1 MPDPVIAHVIG
12 TIALLGS
19 ALLMVAAISIAQQVS
34 YMQAV
39 NIMLAEVAESCA
51 RELVELVSVHTLGGS
66 GVTYMAL
73 TLPSS
78 LAGQPYNLSLVNRGD
93 NVIEVRAQLQLYRQ
107 VRVVVTPNFGRGPV
121 YAVSGTVEVGDLA
134 LSDHVLLPT
143 PQGWRAMLVAVNQGD
158 AVLVGF
164 ARELG
169 PFEKVAAPSF
179 KLVNWTAQVAGLAN
193 SSQLFVFAVW
203 NRGGKG
209 DVQLVV
215 YDDGESPVNSTVIG
229 VGAGEVVQGSMLLK
243 LPSAA
248 GTYAWRV
255 VCRNLVTNG
264 EDDAQLLLVSV
275 KAPKMTIDSY
285 TSGVS
290 GKPNSQAR
298 IDVAVR
304 NVGDASGTAVAQI
317 QELGANCS
325 VPVPPGEGG
334 ACSILVWLPGTP
346 GSYTWTLS
354 ARTQETGYEEQH
366 QVNVY
371 VQQPEVVLSIARW
384 NSTVVGAVGQEVKL
398 AVLVENGG
406 NSSIQAAVEVADSGG
421 SVLAQGGASVPAAS
435 QVWVI
440 LTASLPSQKGTY
452 TWYVRVYR
460 QGQNTP
466 DDAKPVAAE
475 ARDIALVHRTAFL
488 YESFD
493 PPQSGWSNK
502 GGEWTVTS
510 GGWDGNALWGRD
522 DDKGPGA
529 GKGSSAR
536 YVSVYYWQQSLWS
549 YANSASG
556 FGVVVKLYFGS
567 GDSNVYRGFALLD
580 SSLSKL
586 YEVSAFRLGQRV
598 QLFLRKLDGDWS
610 FIDTSSEAIC
620 DDGWYTLYLSF
631 STTATASFTY
641 ELYDASGKLLAGK
654 TSSTPAGFQP
664 SLLALLVDEK
674 DGLFDD
680 LVAANGDSRYVVVSG
695 LPQGWSAELYSSGAL
710 VASAAGDSTGTAK
723 LLVAHYPIL
732 RGASLALKDASGKQV
747 LSRSL
752 DLVLGGDVYSFSP

>member
-1 MPDPVIAHVIG
+1 VPDPVVTHVIG

-19 ALLMVAAISIAQQVS
+19 ALLMVAAISVAQQVN

-39 NIMLAEVAESCA
+39 NLMLAEVAESCA

-66 GVTYMAL
+66 GVTYMFL
-73 TLPSS
+73 TVPSS
-78 LAGQPYNLSLVNRGD
+78 LAGQPFNLSIVNRGD

-121 YAVSGTVEVGDLA
+121 YAVAGTTEVGGVQV
-134 LSDHVLLPT
+134 SNHILLPT
-143 PQGWRAMLVAVNQGD
+143 PQGWKAMLVAVNQGD

-164 ARELG
+164 ATALG
-169 PFEKVAAPSF
+169 PLEEATAPFF
-179 KLVNWTAQVAGLAN
+179 KLVDWTTLVEGSADSKQPFG
-193 SSQLFVFAVW
+193 FAVW
-203 NRGGKG
+203 NKGGG
-209 DVQLVV
+209 GSARVEV
-215 YDDGESPVNSTVIG
+215 YDDDGVLVNSMEISL
-229 VGAGEVVQGSMLLK
+229 GAGEVVRGSMLLK
-243 LPSAA
+243 LPSVP
-248 GTYAWRV
+248 GTYVWRV
-255 VCRNLVTNG
+255 VCRNLFNNA
-264 EDDAQLLLVSV
+264 EDDAQFLQVSV
-275 KAPKMTIDSY
+275 RAPKIMIDSY
-285 TSGVS
+285 TSSVS

-304 NVGDASGTAVAQI
+304 NIGDAPGTAVAQI
-317 QELGANCS
+317 QELGASCS

-334 ACSILVWLPGTP
+334 ACSIPVWLPGTP

-354 ARTQETGYEEQH
+354 VRTLETGYEEQR
-366 QVNVY
+366 QVSVY
-371 VQQPEVVLSIARW
+371 VQQPEAVLSIAWW

-406 NSSIQAAVEVADSGG
+406 YSAVEALVEVADFEN
-421 SVLAQGGASVPAAS
+421 SVLARGSASVAAAS
-435 QVWVI
+435 RVWVN

-466 DDAKPVAAE
+466 DDAKPVAVE
-475 ARDIALVHRTAFL
+475 ARDIALARRTAFL

-493 PPQSGWSNK
+493 PPQSGWSSK

-510 GGWDGNALWGRD
+510 GGWNGNALRGKD
-522 DDKGPGA
+522 DNKGPGA
-529 GKGSSAR
+529 GKGNSAR
-536 YVSVYYWQQSLWS
+536 YVSVYYWRQSLWS
-549 YANSASG
+549 YANPASG

-610 FIDTSSEAIC
+610 VIDTSSEARC

-631 STTATASFTY
+631 STAATASFTY

-680 LVAANGDSRYVVVSG
+680 LVAANGDPRYVVVSG

-710 VASAAGDSTGTAK
+710 VASAAADSTGTAK

-732 RGASLALKDASGKQV
+732 RGASLVLKDASGKQV

-752 DLVLGGDVYSFSP
+752 DLVVGGDIYSFSP